1 MVNVL
6 IKTDKFNTGMI
17 WIYGSSAQTPQ
28 STIAIPT
35 HHQIND
41 ALTGLSHK
49 TASHFAI
56 QQADQ
61 IPRRHAS
68 ARQRFCTRAIK
79 MSGPQPASIW
89 SAPELTAGD
98 RFVVRWWGG
107 WKGRYAGND
116 DKPQGGMAM
125 LPLKRKRLLVGK
137 GKFTVSFDGA
147 ALYGAALIV
156 IISVK
161 FQILAVSRCA

>member
-35 HHQIND
+35 DHQIND

-49 TASHFAI
+49 TARHFAI
-56 QQADQ
+56 QQAAQ
-61 IPRRHAS
+61 ITHKYAS

-79 MSGPQPASIW
+79 VPGLQPASIW
-89 SAPELTAGD
+89 SAPGLTSGD
-98 RFVVRWWGG
+98 GFVIRGSGG
-107 WKGRYAGND
+107 WKGRYAGSD
-116 DKPQGGMAM
+116 DKPQGAWHC
-125 LPLKRKRLLVGK
+125 PLKRKRLLVGK

-161 FQILAVSRCA
+161 FQILAVSRRA